1 MLLGYPFVSAIHMTI
16 HAAQPSPLQGAQ
28 SSQPPILTCDRRR
41 PSSGNLSMVILKN
54 GSQYCSGAR
63 CGFCTPLGLCFA
75 VPDKL
80 LPSSQCSFVNLVNS
94 SILLG
99 PNWSQTAVVQHKRQD
114 KRANE
119 TRSRGCFFKYAMYRL
134 ARAKIM
140 KLYRSYNP
148 NTLVME
154 QGIGRWAYVR
164 RLQIS
169 LSFFTLSLTSDA
181 KPLSTFTCDPELS

>member
-1 MLLGYPFVSAIHMTI
+1 MTASVFSPRPRRPLYTQTDLFSASQNRMLLGYPFISAIHMTI

-41 PSSGNLSMVILKN
+41 PSSRNLSMMILKN
-54 GSQYCSGAR
+54 GSQYCSEAR

-99 PNWSQTAVVQHKRQD
+99 PNWSQTAVVQHKHQD
-114 KRANE
+114 KKGNE
-119 TRSRGCFFKYAMYRL
+119 TRSRGCTEPTGVHE
-134 ARAKIM
+134 
-140 KLYRSYNP
+140 S
-148 NTLVME
+148 
-154 QGIGRWAYVR
+154 
-164 RLQIS
+164 S
-169 LSFFTLSLTSDA
+169 LEDA
-181 KPLSTFTCDPELS
+181 SSSM

>member
-1 MLLGYPFVSAIHMTI
+1 MTASVFSPRPRRPLYTQADLFSASQNRMLLGYPFVSAIHMTI

-54 GSQYCSGAR
+54 GRQYCSGAR

-119 TRSRGCFFKYAMYRL
+119 TRSRGCTEPAGL
-134 ARAKIM
+134 HA
-140 KLYRSYNP
+140 SP
-148 NTLVME
+148 PE
-154 QGIGRWAYVR
+154 
-164 RLQIS
+164 
-169 LSFFTLSLTSDA
+169 DA
-181 KPLSTFTCDPELS
+181 SSSMRCTDSPGQKS